1 MWGRMDEGGR
11 FSRPL
16 AGSMPGHHWLYRL
29 PTQRCIADE
38 AEDGQDV
45 LASLFAEEADEGG
58 KEGWP
63 HPFSGSSSV
72 GPPGQS
78 FTVMREV

>member
-16 AGSMPGHHWLYRL
+16 AASMPGHHWLCGL
-29 PTQRCIADE
+29 PAQRCIADE

-63 HPFSGSSSV
+63 HPFFGKLFCWATR
-72 GPPGQS
+72 PM